1 MILLQ
6 GNIVTKLIKKVFPDK
21 IITSEF
27 KKQFIKSLSIFILYL
42 QNCQTKKKYGK
53 DQILSAL
60 ESEGFGKV
68 AEKLRNSGK
77 ILDNPNEE
85 QSRKRIPEK
94 MDIKQL
100 KSE

>member
-1 MILLQ
+1 M
-6 GNIVTKLIKKVFPDK
+6 
-21 IITSEF
+21 
-27 KKQFIKSLSIFILYL
+27 
-42 QNCQTKKKYGK
+42 
-53 DQILSAL
+53 
-60 ESEGFGKV
+60 

-100 KSE
+100 KSEWKIVTENKIDDSELHFDLNL